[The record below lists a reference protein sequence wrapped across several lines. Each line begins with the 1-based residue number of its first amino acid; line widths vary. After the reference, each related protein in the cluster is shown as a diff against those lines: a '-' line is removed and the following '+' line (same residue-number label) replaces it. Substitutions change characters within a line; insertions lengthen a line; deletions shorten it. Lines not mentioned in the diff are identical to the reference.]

1 MTLSANHKK
10 APKRY
15 LSCSGGAC
23 RICLVQLTPS
33 RPSPLN
39 IILLTPYIPSI
50 CSFIDLCSSIID
62 LCCEFFVFYCYSTG
76 VYRSFIDYHCNFI
89 DAQFDFFVFTCYFI
103 YRIVIVL
110 FVITTSLTSV
120 AVTLIYIAISWIFIA
135 ISLISLTLLM
145 CVTLYRVCSC
155 GLLCYRILIA
165 TSWLPLLFLRLLPLS
180 LSHLI

>member
-1 MTLSANHKK
+1 MTLSGNHKK
-10 APKRY
+10 SPKRY

-120 AVTLIYIAISWIFIA
+120 AVSLIYIAISLIFVA
-135 ISLISLTLLM
+135 ISLTLLM